1 LAFLSKC
8 PVLMDVFIN
17 NRNLHDETAKAL
29 FGENYTKQQKM
40 RAKAVNF
47 GIPYGREA
55 QSFVDEFQITKE
67 EAQKMVSGWLN
78 KYHGAKDYLQW
89 CADQVV
95 AGNYLETPFGRRR
108 RFGLVTPESLHA
120 LQNEARN
127 FPIQSSSSDLL
138 LVSAM
143 QMETWLLGQFD
154 TKILNLV
161 HDSLLLEIPAK
172 VDYVSQVGKYCND
185 VMVKAPVELF
195 NCPVPFKT
203 DFEMG
208 LNWGELVSFNY
219 DTRLVEKEVKDTIER
234 QSFADWYSKTV

>member
-1 LAFLSKC
+1 
-8 PVLMDVFIN
+8 MDVFIKG
-17 NRNLHDETAKAL
+17 RNLHDETAKAL

-55 QSFVDEFQITKE
+55 QSFVDEYQIGKE
-67 EAQKMVSGWLN
+67 EASEMISGWLN
-78 KYHGAKDYLQW
+78 KYPGARDYLKW

-95 AGNYLETPFGRRR
+95 AGNFLETPFGRRR

-143 QMETWLLGQFD
+143 KMEKHLLDEYD
-154 TKILNLV
+154 TRILNLV

-172 VDYVSQVGKYCND
+172 VETIMAVGSYANNI
-185 VMVKAPVELF
+185 MVTAPVERF

-203 DFEMG
+203 DFEIG
-208 LNWGELVSFNY
+208 LSWGELITFNY
-219 DTRLVEKEVKDTIER
+219 DTGTVYKEENDTTVEFYE
-234 QSFADWYSKTV
+234 WYQANL